1 MSSRVYQAV
10 FGPDDCRK
18 GPIWNVGWTK
28 IDASFEFYVVDAR
41 IGTTL
46 LSRALKPGAVAP
58 VLAVIEQAMRQH
70 GKPWA
75 IRSES
80 SREFTHNAFGEFLAS
95 HGMEHVFLP
104 PFGRPTVRKSGKYPV

>member
-10 FGPDDCRK
+10 FGPDDSRK

-28 IDASFEFYVVDAR
+28 IDASFEFCVVDAR

-95 HGMEHVFLP
+95 HGIEHVFLP